1 MVFHSSSVKM
11 GNLEAETN
19 VLVLRL
25 VQKKDFLK
33 KYVIFKSLII
43 RTQTSESSVTILL
56 AMVAASLV

>member
-1 MVFHSSSVKM
+1 M